1 MEKTIGCIGVGVMGS
16 ALMEAVLKTTK
27 ATLVFV
33 SDPDQKKC
41 DEFCARTGCSK
52 KKSNTELAKAVDIL
66 FLAVKP
72 QYLDGV
78 LAEIAG
84 VLHKETLVISM
95 AAGVSLERIKKGL
108 QGHEKL
114 IRIMPNTPVA
124 VGSGLIALAVD
135 KENSRIS
142 SEELYFIKELL
153 APAGLVEQS
162 SENLMD
168 AVTAVSGSGP
178 AYAYLFIDALADAGV
193 RMGLPRDQALRY
205 AAQTLKGAAEMVL
218 ETKTHPGIL
227 KDSVCSPGG
236 TTIAAVNMLEE
247 KGFRNAIIQAAL
259 AAWNRSIE
267 LGKN

>member
-108 QGHEKL
+108 QGHVKL